1 MEVSAVALLG
11 IAGIEHVAV
20 SPARAALVIFHDGDS
35 VVVNGAS
42 LVERLCLAFG
52 YFDGEVGRQAGDGDK
67 RVGLQV
73 FLPFLDREG
82 SHNQVRRGVQRRA
95 LMAHHVVFHV
105 KMQFGLSRGASR
117 DETTQSLRS
126 IGGFLICSQLRTENW
141 KLRTGWET
149 THGRLRG
156 NAVK

>member
-20 SPARAALVIFHDGDS
+20 SPARAGLVIFHGGEY

-67 RVGLQV
+67 RVGLHV

-82 SHNQVRRGVQRRA
+82 GHKQVRRAAQRRA
-95 LMAHHVVFHV
+95 LMAHRLVSHV
-105 KMQFGLSRGASR
+105 KIQSGLSSPAS
-117 DETTQSLRS
+117 LGK
-126 IGGFLICSQLRTENW
+126 INLIPTY
-141 KLRTGWET
+141 
-149 THGRLRG
+149 RL
-156 NAVK
+156 ATLL